1 MSLALAVAVGGLF
14 AVGTFLL
21 LQRDLVRVVLGVAV
35 VSQATF
41 VVYLIAMGASMR
53 VPRTS
58 CPFSRSTV
66 GKFPRSPIRWY
77 RRSS

>member
-41 VVYLIAMGASMR
+41 VYLIAMGASMR